1 MTQVLAATP
10 AVEAKLLFI
19 NAGEQRVMKYLFA
32 WILGVPG
39 ILIFV
44 WFMMNHC

>member
-1 MTQVLAATP
+1 MTQRFNRTR
-10 AVEAKLLFI
+10 AVEAKLLSAK
-19 NAGEQRVMKYLFA
+19 AGEIGVMKYLFA

-39 ILIFV
+39 ILVFV